1 MPAKVKLTAKDK
13 EAIELDRQRDEDD
26 RAQTEERAA
35 FLRLFEKTTQAELL
49 EESLKSRKVFHA
61 YLFHGPKGSLKE
73 EAAILFGV
81 SILAGSHGLFN
92 EVTASEAE
100 LEAAMQAY
108 RGDHSDV
115 IFLNG
120 NRKEQIKKEASRCL
134 ECGRSVVDPNK
145 CIGCGMCTVQCKF
158 DAIHL
163 TRAMGDRYSRMI
175 PAEQKFAGIGKHI
188 PKRVAGIIGSRL
200 RRK

>member
-81 SILAGSHGLFN
+81 SILAGSNGLFN

-108 RGDHSDV
+108 RGDHSDF

-120 NRKEQIKKEASRCL
+120 NRKEQIKKE
-134 ECGRSVVDPNK
+134 EVDD
-145 CIGCGMCTVQCKF
+145 IQRRFYGGFGHIVQQDETGLRIRYRVRTGK
-158 DAIHL
+158 A
-163 TRAMGDRYSRMI
+163 AGDQ
-175 PAEQKFAGIGKHI
+175 AKAG
-188 PKRVAGIIGSRL
+188 SDL
-200 RRK
+200 